1 MTSNIGRWATRYDQN
16 DAQEP
21 YGDTVTYLMAAE
33 HLQGL
38 AIEDW
43 GCGVGWFRR
52 FHDGP
57 YIGVDGT
64 KTQWSDVVDD
74 LVTRVSETPGLM
86 MRHVLEHNEEWP
98 SVLSNAVL
106 SAQERLVI
114 VTFIPSGSGEV
125 LSRYPAMGDVPN
137 IAIPHSAIDDALNE
151 AGWTFEKSTF
161 ATETQFGTE
170 SIWLA
175 IKS

>member
-21 YGDTVTYLMAAE
+21 YGDTVTYIMAAE

-64 KTQWSDVVDD
+64 KTQWSDVVDEIS
-74 LVTRVSETPGLM
+74 L
-86 MRHVLEHNEEWP
+86 
-98 SVLSNAVL
+98 
-106 SAQERLVI
+106 RLR
-114 VTFIPSGSGEV
+114 G
-125 LSRYPAMGDVPN
+125 
-137 IAIPHSAIDDALNE
+137 
-151 AGWTFEKSTF
+151 
-161 ATETQFGTE
+161 
-170 SIWLA
+170 
-175 IKS
+175 